1 MTALLELDGVTRAY
15 GGLRAVDGVDLRLAR
30 RAPATG

>member
-15 GGLRAVDGVDLRLAR
+15 GGLRAVDGVDLRWTPE
-30 RAPATG
+30 PATG